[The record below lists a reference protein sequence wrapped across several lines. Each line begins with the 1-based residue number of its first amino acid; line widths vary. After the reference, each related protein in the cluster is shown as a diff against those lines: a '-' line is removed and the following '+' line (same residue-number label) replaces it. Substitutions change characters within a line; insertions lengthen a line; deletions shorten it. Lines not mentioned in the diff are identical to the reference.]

1 MYFSR
6 RFEEEV
12 KKYWEQGLISA
23 EMHMGIG
30 EEAIYAGVLSH
41 LVDGD
46 AIALD
51 HRGTGPMLIRGV
63 DPVALMLEFFGHPKG
78 ICGGYGGHMHM
89 FSKEHSM
96 ASSGIV
102 GSSGPAAVGFALAL
116 QYKKTKNIAVAF
128 LGEGSTNQGMMMES
142 FNLAAVWNLP
152 LLFVC
157 KSNKWAITTPSKE
170 VTSAPLIARALG
182 FGLDCVEVDGT
193 DVVAVWQAAKEAIEY
208 VRNESKPYFLL
219 AHCEHKEGHFLGDPL
234 LRFHKTPSEAFGQVL
249 GPLTQ
254 SITRFKGAGL
264 HKRTAGLTKI
274 LSLIAQAKDQ
284 TKNKHDPFLKARKQL
299 EKDKEKLKLIE
310 LEVESNLQ
318 KILKSVEEIMGR
330 KMNE

>member
-12 KKYWEQGLISA
+12 KKFWELGLISA

-30 EEAIYAGVLSH
+30 EEAIYAGVLNH
-41 LVDGD
+41 LIEGD

-51 HRGTGPMLIRGV
+51 HRGTGPMLIRGI
-63 DPVALMLEFFGHPKG
+63 DPAALLLEFLGHPQG

-89 FSKEHSM
+89 FSKDHSI

-116 QYKKTKNIAVAF
+116 QYKKTNNIAVAF

-142 FNLAAVWNLP
+142 FNLSVVWNLP
-152 LLFVC
+152 ILFVC
-157 KSNKWAITTPSKE
+157 KSNKWAITTPSKD

-182 FGLDCVEVDGT
+182 FGMDCAEVDGT
-193 DVVAVWQAAKEAIEY
+193 DIVAVWEAAKEAIDY
-208 VRNESKPYFLL
+208 VRKESKPYFLL

-234 LRFHKTPSEAFGQVL
+234 LRFHKTPAEAFGQVL

-254 SITRFKGAGL
+254 SITRFRGAGI

-284 TKNKHDPFLKARKQL
+284 TKDKHDPFLKARKQL
-299 EKDKEKLKLIE
+299 EKDQEKLKLIE

-318 KILKSVEEIMGR
+318 KVLKSVEEIMGR
-330 KMNE
+330 QMNE